1 MRHNRKASLHLTRE
15 ECWNVAP
22 LTRTLLRHITRSGYS
37 VSVHRNPGS
46 LYGMVESFVEM
57 YGPSRQCSGI
67 RCGCSRGNS
76 MMRSI
81 SARCGWRRRWGLMWR
96 SDCWCADGK
105 APSCTLPVGPVD
117 R

>member
-1 MRHNRKASLHLTRE
+1 
-15 ECWNVAP
+15 
-22 LTRTLLRHITRSGYS
+22 
-37 VSVHRNPGS
+37 
-46 LYGMVESFVEM
+46 
-57 YGPSRQCSGI
+57 
-67 RCGCSRGNS
+67 